1 MSMHELPRERAV
13 LEFLAEHR
21 LGIAPQVGALLQCS
35 PGVAQ
40 QQLRALGAVGRARS
54 ERIFAGR
61 PSTWR
66 ITAAGLRAVGSPLTP
81 PRLDLS
87 HYAHDLGLGW
97 LWLAARSGSFGE
109 LAALHSERA
118 MRSHDARADA
128 RGDHGDGVGLF
139 GVGVGTIG
147 SRGREQRHYPDLLL
161 DTGTGRRIAIE
172 LELSGK
178 SALRLASIMLS
189 YAGDTRVDSVLYLVP
204 DRRLAARIAGAA
216 HDAGAARLVHVQ
228 PLTGAIEGAVAGA
241 HRHVD
246 RTRAHPPRLAR

>member
-1 MSMHELPRERAV
+1 MSMRELPRELSV
-13 LEFLAEHR
+13 LTFLAEHR
-21 LGIAPQVGALLQCS
+21 LGIAPQIGALLECS
-35 PGVAQ
+35 PRVAQ
-40 QQLRALGAVGRARS
+40 QQLRALGAAGCARS

-66 ITAAGLRAVGSPLTP
+66 ITAAGLRAAGSPLTP

-109 LAALHSERA
+109 LAALHSERV

-128 RGDHGDGVGLF
+128 RGDVGNDVGVF

-161 DTGTGRRIAIE
+161 DTAAGRRIAVE

-189 YAGDTRVDSVLYLVP
+189 YAGDTRIDAVLYLVP

-216 HDAGAARLVHVQ
+216 YDAGVAGSVHVQ
-228 PLTGAIEGAVAGA
+228 PLTGAIEGAIPGG
-241 HRHVD
+241 HRHVH
-246 RTRAHPPRLAR
+246 RSSARSLGLAR